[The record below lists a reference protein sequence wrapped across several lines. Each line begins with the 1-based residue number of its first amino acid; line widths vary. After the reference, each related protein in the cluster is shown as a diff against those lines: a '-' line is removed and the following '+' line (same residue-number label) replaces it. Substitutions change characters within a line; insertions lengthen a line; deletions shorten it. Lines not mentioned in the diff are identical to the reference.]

1 MSIAAFSTTIA
12 SAEDRPIIQVV
23 SGQASWYGPGFNG
36 KVTAS
41 GEVFNKMAMTAAHR
55 QLPFGTVVRVTN
67 LNNGRSVLVKI
78 NDRGP
83 FHGKRIIDLSEGAA
97 AEIGL
102 REAGVGNVKI
112 EILG

>member
-1 MSIAAFSTTIA
+1 MSIATVSPSMVF
-12 SAEDRPIIQVV
+12 AEDRPIIQVV

-36 KVTAS
+36 RLTAS

-67 LNNGRSVLVKI
+67 LKNGRSVLVKI

-102 REAGVGNVKI
+102 KDAGVGNVKI